1 MPRIDDYK
9 TAIALAAAELQ
20 QLNPK
25 RLADRSRS
33 EYVLAGDKEAVVVP
47 YFGQGRRVGWPE
59 ISVAPVNGSGEIPL
73 TEQILILHYLLNS
86 SGEPLTGKTIDFRQV
101 PEGSFYWSAFVSR
114 AKKPLLET
122 FGGDPQFY
130 LKVAAQLGGEILA
143 LGDAA
148 ARFTAFPLVPVT
160 HVLWRGDEEF
170 PPEANILFDN
180 TIPRHLPTEDIA
192 ALAGASVYR
201 LIGAAFVLRAESSEQ

>member
-9 TAIALAAAELQ
+9 AAIALAAAELKT
-20 QLNPK
+20 LNPK

-33 EYVLAGDKEAVVVP
+33 AYIVADAQEAVIVP
-47 YFGQGRRVGWPE
+47 YFGQGRRVAWPE
-59 ISVAPVNGSGEIPL
+59 ISVAPVTGETPIPL
-73 TEQILILHYLLNS
+73 TEQILILHYLLKT
-86 SGEPLTGKTIDFRQV
+86 SGEPLSGQTIDFRQV

-122 FGGDPQFY
+122 FGGDPRFY
-130 LKVAAQLGGEILA
+130 LEVAARLGGEPLD

-148 ARFTAFPLVPVT
+148 ARFAAFPLVPVT

-170 PPEANILFDN
+170 PPEANILFDE
-180 TIPRHLPTEDIA
+180 TISRHLPTEDIA

-201 LIGAAFVLRAESSEQ
+201 LMGAAHQLRQSRS

>member
-9 TAIALAAAELQ
+9 AARALAVAELQ

-25 RLADRSRS
+25 RVASRSRG
-33 EYVLAGDKEAVVVP
+33 EFFYEHGQEGLVVP
-47 YFGQGRRVGWPE
+47 YFGQGRRITWPE
-59 ISVAPVNGSGEIPL
+59 VSVTPASGSEEIPL
-73 TEQILILHYLLNS
+73 TEQILILHYLVKATGEAL
-86 SGEPLTGKTIDFRQV
+86 SGQNIDFRQV

-122 FGGDPQFY
+122 FGKDLELY
-130 LKVAAQLGGEILA
+130 LKVAASLGGVPVE

-148 ARFTAFPLVPVT
+148 ARFMAFPLVPIT

-170 PPEANILFDN
+170 PADGNILFDE
-180 TIPRHLPTEDIA
+180 TVSQHLSTEDIA

-201 LIGAAFVLRAESSEQ
+201 LMGAARQMRKGG